1 MEQSNHKRHKNK
13 FAEPRTGVPQ
23 SGVLVQDKRQGWWL
37 WIIAALVLGV
47 CVPYGI
53 HHRQYKNTSIPVS
66 RYKHIPTLNEL
77 LTMSTDELARQD
89 LAIVNLACAEGLH
102 GSENLDVRAC
112 LRQIDGWTASLAGLL
127 KEREF
132 MFYRLADKMDNSINR
147 WRCGAIVQYL
157 NQMVGLS
164 YNPALRDRKT
174 GGVYETSYFRD
185 SRDFLIHGLIL
196 GKKRG
201 TCASMPVLFA
211 CIARRL
217 GYPIKLVTTRNH
229 LFARWDDPISGERFN
244 IEVTDKS
251 AEFRPDEFY
260 RSGMVKLNPGEVE
273 RMGYLVSLSPDREFS
288 SFLHLRAMCLWD
300 MGKLEEAKATM
311 EASARFDMK
320 HRKLDV
326 ENHYILEIERQ
337 LRVLKM
343 RGTIDQ
349 SKRAT

>member
-23 SGVLVQDKRQGWWL
+23 SGVLVQDKRGGWWL

-89 LAIVNLACAEGLH
+89 LAIVNLACAEGLY
-102 GSENLDVRAC
+102 GAENLDVRAC
-112 LRQIDGWTASLAGLL
+112 LQQIDEWTASLAGLL

-196 GKKRG
+196 EKNRG

-343 RGTIDQ
+343 GGTIDQ